1 MSCGFKSAV
10 QNKVFNLFWHKCRK
24 LFIEQTDIVLHPVK
38 YVQRDSIR
46 FVLFVFGSHTGIPL
60 LLKACTQLL
69 VGGHPFLRC
78 DAVNKKLR
86 LLFFCVNLCKE
97 GCAFVLLRIQKEG
110 CIDYRAQTPH
120 QNTESC
126 NTQRRVR
133 RSNKSQS
140 RCHLTSFFIYMH
152 IVEALNNTTG
162 SSSLQA

>member
-86 LLFFCVNLCKE
+86 LLFF
-97 GCAFVLLRIQKEG
+97 VLIF
-110 CIDYRAQTPH
+110 
-120 QNTESC
+120 
-126 NTQRRVR
+126 VR
-133 RSNKSQS
+133 RGV
-140 RCHLTSFFIYMH
+140 RSFYYEFKKRVASTIGH
-152 IVEALNNTTG
+152 RLHTRTQNHATPKG
-162 SSSLQA
+162 G